1 MEQFKPDTELQ
12 ALLDSMKES
21 MDWEAEQLKMEDAA

>member
-1 MEQFKPDTELQ
+1 MEQVSDEELQ

-21 MDWEAEQLKMEDAA
+21 IDWEAEQLKMEATK

>member
-1 MEQFKPDTELQ
+1 MSDEELQ

-21 MDWEAEQLKMEDAA
+21 MDWEAEQLKMEVTK